1 MYSPKCRGPWGW
13 YIPPHTFSQFPTTKW
28 VVSPKNIFYNFST
41 EARNGPRQNNL
52 HRIEQ
57 VVFDMTVGE
66 LRKKLDLLDA
76 DELKVELITQ
86 GNWAPVSLDSIE
98 LVGSVVLLKDN

>member
-1 MYSPKCRGPWGW
+1 
-13 YIPPHTFSQFPTTKW
+13 
-28 VVSPKNIFYNFST
+28 
-41 EARNGPRQNNL
+41 
-52 HRIEQ
+52 
-57 VVFDMTVGE
+57 MTVGE